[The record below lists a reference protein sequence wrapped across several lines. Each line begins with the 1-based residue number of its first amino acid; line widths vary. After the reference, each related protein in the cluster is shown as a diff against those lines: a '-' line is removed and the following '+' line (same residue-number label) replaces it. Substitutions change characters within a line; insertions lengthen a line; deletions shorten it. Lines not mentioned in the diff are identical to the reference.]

1 MTRWAWSRCYGP
13 VSALVFLAACSAA
26 EQEPIAEPTE
36 EAEEFGNR
44 LGEGNPRIRV
54 EPDGQVLVW
63 ASGDLD
69 SADAEWYDFT
79 GAPMP
84 PEDLQYGI
92 GKDRIRAIDDPVFVS
107 PDDERLLGIPASP
120 YRDEPV
126 ETASDIM
133 VIGYIMEGEPRA
145 YPTALLDRH
154 EIVNDAF
161 KGKPVSVGW

>member
-1 MTRWAWSRCYGP
+1 MRSLRSRAP
-13 VSALVFLAACSAA
+13 LVALALLAACGGNPESTPS
-26 EQEPIAEPTE
+26 QEGE
-36 EAEEFGNR
+36 EEFPNQ
-44 LGEGNPRIRV
+44 LGPDNVRIRH
-54 EPDGQVLVW
+54 EADGRVLVW
-63 ASGDLD
+63 ALGDPE

-107 PDDERLLGIPASP
+107 ADDERLLGIPASP

-126 ETASDIM
+126 STAADIM
-133 VIGYIMEGEPRA
+133 VIGYMMEGEPRA
-145 YPTALLDRH
+145 YPTALLDQH
-154 EIVNDAF
+154 EIVNDEF

>member
-1 MTRWAWSRCYGP
+1 MGSERTWFYSLAGT
-13 VSALVFLAACSAA
+13 LVLLTACSG
-26 EQEPIAEPTE
+26 EVQEPPVEPTP
-36 EAEEFGNR
+36 AVEEFGNR
-44 LGEGNPRIRV
+44 LGEDNPRIRI

-63 ASGDLD
+63 ASGDMNSPD
-69 SADAEWYDFT
+69 SEWYDFT

-107 PDDERLLGIPASP
+107 PDDERLLGTPASP

-133 VIGYIMEGEPRA
+133 VIGYIMEDEPRA